1 MTEPTDQGQKEYS
14 EKELDTNN
22 REYGEKDTDAPNGD
36 SAGATEAA
44 EDTEG
49 MDVKA
54 KALMHLLKTSSVS
67 RSYCLTDFLRPT
79 ANSGVPIGLRC
90 YHVREDEETTG
101 RS

>member
-1 MTEPTDQGQKEYS
+1 MTEPTDQDQKEYS
-14 EKELDTNN
+14 EKEQDMEN
-22 REYGEKDTDAPNGD
+22 REDGEV
-36 SAGATEAA
+36 

-67 RSYCLTDFLRPT
+67 RSYCMTDSLQPT
-79 ANSGVPIGLRC
+79 ANSAVSIGLRC

-101 RS
+101 